1 MGKLSEAESALLPDN
16 DISRV
21 PNGAAGYYLLG
32 RIFQLSNRHSVA
44 IAYYNT
50 ALKLDPMMW
59 CAYEELCV
67 LGAEHE
73 AQEYINLHSGS
84 AAAAA
89 AGAGIVSTAGTA
101 AAAAPQQ
108 QPQSG
113 GFTFAAHTPPGQQTP
128 AHMGTGD
135 GVGAAL
141 TGVITRDLPRATP
154 QLTRTTT
161 RPQTQLPPSIATDRQ
176 HDMRSDG
183 VAAMDHLSPMTGG
196 GYENFTTPEAID
208 LPSGPPPIP
217 QRGAGAG
224 AGVGAGIGAGV
235 GAGVAAW
242 PPSTAAVTPSALPGW
257 GTSGGGT
264 RGCMPQQQQ
273 RKFLDEGKMRKIS
286 SKLFSDPASVLRQ
299 VAAAA
304 GGGGRG
310 GAYTSNGGG
319 NLAGTD
325 AGYNN
330 SAAYAEDHAAMV
342 QTAAAPG
349 VPRGEKTIEGQAAA
363 VGLLQLLGEGYRL
376 LCSYKCQEAVDAFS
390 RLPANHLHT
399 GWALIQLGR
408 AYFEQVDY
416 DSAAFVFEQARK
428 IDPFRLKGIEVYSTV
443 LWHMKRE
450 VELSALAQEAIALD
464 RESPATW
471 CIMGNCFSL
480 QKEHESSLRFFQ
492 RSLQVDNNLPYAY
505 TLCGHEYFANED
517 FEKGITC
524 YRTAIRIDPRHYNA
538 WFGMGHI
545 YYRQEKF
552 GMAEYHFRRAHVINN
567 RSSVLQCYLG
577 MSLHKLK
584 RSAEALQVLGD
595 AIMADPRNPLAR
607 FERAG
612 VLAADGRL
620 EEALNEFQALHDV
633 VPREASVLFHMGK
646 VFKRLGRIQDAL
658 AAFSEALD
666 LQPPSA
672 DTNLIKSAIDRVT
685 QPDAEEEE
693 EV

>member
-21 PNGAAGYYLLG
+21 PNGASGYYLLG

-44 IAYYNT
+44 IAYYST
-50 ALKLDPMMW
+50 ALKLDPMLW

-89 AGAGIVSTAGTA
+89 ASAGIVSTAGTGN
-101 AAAAPQQ
+101 AAAPQQ

-128 AHMGTGD
+128 AHVGTGNGD
-135 GVGAAL
+135 AAA
-141 TGVITRDLPRATP
+141 IRDISKATP
-154 QLTRTTT
+154 QLMRATT
-161 RPQTQLPPSIATDRQ
+161 RPTQLPTTGVTDRQ
-176 HDMRSDG
+176 QETRSDG
-183 VAAMDHLSPMTGG
+183 VAAMDQVPLTTDGGRGLPYSVASSGG
-196 GYENFTTPEAID
+196 GGHENFTTPEAID

-217 QRGAGAG
+217 QRGAG
-224 AGVGAGIGAGV
+224 VGIGAGG

-242 PPSTAAVTPSALPGW
+242 PPSAAAVTPSALPGW
-257 GTSGGGT
+257 GTSGGG
-264 RGCMPQQQQ
+264 GGSSIPQQQ

-299 VAAAA
+299 VAEVA
-304 GGGGRG
+304 GRGKG
-310 GAYTSNGGG
+310 GAYTSTSNT
-319 NLAGTD
+319 NLATTD
-325 AGYNN
+325 TGYND

-349 VPRGEKTIEGQAAA
+349 VPRGEKTIEGQASA

-376 LCSYKCQEAVDAFS
+376 LCSYKCQEAVDAFG

-416 DSAAFVFEQARK
+416 DSAAFAFEQARK
-428 IDPFRLKGIEVYSTV
+428 IDPFRLKGIEIYSTV

-464 RESPATW
+464 RESPAAW

-492 RSLQVDNNLPYAY
+492 RALQVDNNLPYAY

-567 RSSVLQCYLG
+567 RSSVLRCYLG

-584 RSAEALQVLGD
+584 RSAEALQILGD
-595 AIMADPRNPLAR
+595 AIVADPRNPLAR

-612 VLAADGRL
+612 VLATDGRL
-620 EEALNEFQALHDV
+620 EEALSELQALHDV

-646 VFKRLGRIQDAL
+646 VFKRLGRVQDAL